1 MSIIRVAGVDP
12 GLVHTGVMSYY
23 INPQVR
29 FIACFPEV
37 ITGPDA
43 AAVKFAVRRT
53 RSTPLDRIF
62 IEGYRPRSHFDTD
75 ARMGQAVND
84 MRRALPGSIVLNNTG
99 VKQVVRQPL
108 IELLHSWKFNITTHH
123 QDLRSAA
130 RIAILGMLKD
140 PELNAILAT
149 MVTDHLDGDPWTIK

>member
-1 MSIIRVAGVDP
+1 MLNIRVAGVDP
-12 GLVHTGVMSYY
+12 GLVHTGVVSYF
-23 INPQVR
+23 IHPQLRRIMVYSKV
-29 FIACFPEV
+29 IA
-37 ITGPDA
+37 GPDA
-43 AAVKFAVRRT
+43 PAVEQALRRG
-53 RSTPLDRIF
+53 SHTPLDRIF

-108 IELLHSWKFNITTHH
+108 MELLHSWKFNRTTHH

-140 PELNAILAT
+140 SELNAILAT
-149 MVTDHLDGDPWTIK
+149 MVTDHFYGDPWTID